1 MRYNIDGSKSVCAEI
16 LGYFTIYRISL
27 ALSRLNEFLGIKRIR
42 KEKIQSYKKIFF
54 FSDSAQ
60 NHFRVFLISPKER
73 DR

>member
-54 FSDSAQ
+54 SAIQ
-60 NHFRVFLISPKER
+60 LKIILGFF
-73 DR
+73 